1 MDYSLLGSS
10 IHGILQAREVMNNSE
25 YSLLCLHFYNPVKS
39 RLIVDFLPKGSFLM
53 DSTPVTLKKDAS
65 VKEIAVFLNSQLMNG
80 LETLQVPLRMG

>member
-1 MDYSLLGSS
+1 
-10 IHGILQAREVMNNSE
+10 
-25 YSLLCLHFYNPVKS
+25 
-39 RLIVDFLPKGSFLM
+39 M